1 MPCIHACTRRPGALA
16 DDAPVMTRAQ
26 LNEFMALRPNDG
38 SGAYVLNPSDYSPR
52 RLVLTYCANCLQQM
66 AVLYDERS
74 GELLIAAFTFQRA
87 DIAE

>member
-1 MPCIHACTRRPGALA
+1 MDCIHACSRRPGALA

-26 LNEFMALRPNDG
+26 LDEFMALRPNDG
-38 SGAYVLNPSDYSPR
+38 SGAYVPRPSDSGR
-52 RLVLTYCANCLQQM
+52 RLVVTFCPNCLQQM
-66 AVLYDERS
+66 AVLYDEGS